1 MNKAWQGASGLS
13 RIAFGVAG
21 PHATPLVSPRTSH
34 DLILQA
40 FHGGIT
46 AFDAG
51 PAYGAGEAERRL
63 GAAIKPVSRDQ
74 IFISTKAGVLENKTR
89 DFTPSSIT
97 ASLDRSLARLRC
109 DYVDVL
115 FMHGPGR
122 AELNDDLAAVLQQ
135 EKERGRTRLI
145 GMAGR
150 GSEIDAAIDLGIFD
164 LLMVPCHG
172 GLSVVERQR
181 LERAKGK
188 GIGIVGIE
196 VLKGASAGLRLPRST
211 ADLWYNARALRQ
223 GMFVK
228 PRHSA
233 KKALRHTL
241 NADLADVVMVSTTR
255 PAHLQEALEVLDE
268 TDPNT

>member
-46 AFDAG
+46 AFDTG

-63 GAAIKPVSRDQ
+63 GAAIKQVRRDQ
-74 IFISTKAGVLENKTR
+74 VFISTKAGVLENKTR
-89 DFTPSSIT
+89 DFSPSSIT
-97 ASLDRSLARLRC
+97 ASLDRSLARLGC
-109 DYVDVL
+109 DYVDAL

-135 EKERGRTRLI
+135 EKERGRIGLV

-150 GSEIDAAIDLGIFD
+150 GPEIKAAIDLGIFD
-164 LLMVPCHG
+164 LLMAPCHG
-172 GLSVVERQR
+172 ALSAVEQQR
-181 LERAKGK
+181 LEGAKAV
-188 GIGIVGIE
+188 GIGIIGIE
-196 VLKGASAGLRLPRST
+196 VLTGASAGLRLPRSA
-211 ADLWYNARALRQ
+211 ADLWYGARAFRQ
-223 GMFVK
+223 GMFAK
-228 PRHSA
+228 PERSA
-233 KKALRHTL
+233 KEALRHTL
-241 NADLADVVMVSTTR
+241 NAGLADVVMVSTTR
-255 PAHLQEALEVLDE
+255 SAHLQEALGVLDE